1 MILVDS
7 SFFIGLVD
15 KKDQWHK
22 KAIRVLE
29 KINEEM
35 IVSDLIISESVTS
48 IGNRS
53 GGKAGK
59 KLYEFFVDNCQIVY
73 VDEVLLKEGMN
84 IFLKYD
90 GKLSVADSV
99 SVAIMKKRKISRIAS
114 FDSDFD
120 KVRGIKRVG

>member
-1 MILVDS
+1 MIFVDS

-22 KAIRVLE
+22 KAITVLE

-35 IVSDLIISESVTS
+35 IVSDFIISESVTS

-99 SVAIMKKRKISRIAS
+99 SVAIMKKRKISKIAS

-120 KVRGIKRVG
+120 KVRGIKQVG

>member
-22 KAIRVLE
+22 KAIMVLE

-35 IVSDLIISESVTS
+35 IVSDFIISESVTS

-59 KLYEFFVDNCQIVY
+59 KLYEFFVDNCQIAY

-99 SVAIMKKRKISRIAS
+99 SVAIMKKRKISKIAS

-120 KVRGIKRVG
+120 KVHGIKRVR